1 MTYEFNDR
9 ATGED
14 FLVEAESAKEANEIA
29 KQYFDMPKCFGTVT
43 EEEAKMLGWDT
54 Y

>member
-9 ATGED
+9 VTGED
-14 FLVEAESAKEANEIA
+14 FLVEANTKEEAIEIA
-29 KQYFDMPKCFGTVT
+29 KQYFDEPKCFGTVT
-43 EEEAKMLGWDT
+43 EEEAEMLGWDT